1 MVYKKKDGSLTVLVL
16 ENDFLRVELV
26 PALGG
31 KISSIYNKYL
41 DKEFLWHNNEL
52 DLELLETGADYDAN
66 FWGGVDELLPNDIP
80 EKVDGINYPDHG
92 ELWTTE
98 LDYNLLDNKVV
109 LSNVLTLSALCYS
122 KVVYLESDSPRI
134 VLKYNI
140 KNTAAE
146 TRHFLWKMH
155 AAVRISEGD
164 YLSSSARKARIVYP
178 SSSRFS
184 DENAFNWPMI
194 ENKDA
199 SIVPSK
205 EGTMDFF
212 YLYETL
218 KGEMAMVNEQGK
230 HRFAYEYD
238 KEVFPYEW
246 YFASFGQFKGHYV
259 AILEPA
265 SAMPVSVAEA
275 AALKQ
280 CAVLEPNEEI
290 NTIVKIYAGLNLEK

>member
-1 MVYKKKDGSLTVLVL
+1 MKHKKQDKDPIILVL
-16 ENDFLRVELV
+16 ENDFLRVEVV

-31 KISSIYNKYL
+31 KISSIYNKIL
-41 DKEFLWHNNEL
+41 KKEFLWHDTNLNL
-52 DLELLETGADYDAN
+52 SYLETGADYDAN

-80 EKVDGINYPDHG
+80 EKVDNIDYPDHG

-98 LDYNLLDNKVV
+98 LDYVV
-109 LSNVLTLSALCYS
+109 SNNVITLSGVLALSGLLYNKEIS
-122 KVVYLESDSPRI
+122 LDSNSPRV

-140 KNTAAE
+140 KNTTTE

-155 AAVRISEGD
+155 AALRISEGD
-164 YLSSSARKARIVYP
+164 YLLSSAKKGRIVNP
-178 SSSRFS
+178 LSSRFTS
-184 DENAFNWPMI
+184 DKEFNWPMI

-199 SIVPSK
+199 SIVPPK

-212 YLYETL
+212 YLYESQ
-218 KGEMAMVNEQGK
+218 KGEMAMVSEQGK
-230 HRFAYEYD
+230 HKFAYEYGRNI
-238 KEVFPYEW
+238 FPYEW

-275 AALKQ
+275 VALKQ
-280 CAVLEPNEEI
+280 CSVLEPHEEI
-290 NTIVKIYAGLNLEK
+290 NTIVKIYAGLNT